1 MNSVTELRRR
11 GEVSTSASRWWVA
24 LLVALVPLCA
34 FAQTDSVE
42 PKVIVVPYPGMGD
55 AGVISEPPPIAP
67 PVETPPV
74 PPVETPPVP
83 PVEAPPETRTIEV
96 TPPLPLPAEP
106 PMVPSGDVMGTPS
119 EAPGAFIDGKP
130 REGAFLSG
138 PGSMTFVMHHTL
150 MTGLGVLATQMIPR
164 AVGAYC
170 MGQDATMCTPMP
182 AMFTDQDA
190 RVAYL
195 AGSLIGAAVGF
206 GVSAWWQFNHW
217 ISHRSANFGIIGS
230 FIGGA
235 FLGALTDLAAS
246 MATPRDRAAAVTW
259 TILIGSLAG
268 AWLTTVIGGGDI
280 ALNKATLVVSGAAW
294 AMIYTALIMG
304 MVAASGSSGGGIRTG
319 LDAMMITPAIG
330 AAAMAFATLKFNP
343 STTQIMRANLFGVG
357 VGAAVFLLSGLVL
370 GLDWGKTPTGIVPY
384 ILGAVGAIGAKT
396 VVSIFWVEAA
406 ENPGANQ
413 PAEPGAPQNFARP
426 ANWSGSSEKV
436 SPWW

>member
-1 MNSVTELRRR
+1 MNSATEGSSRF
-11 GEVSTSASRWWVA
+11 EVSSIAAHRFTA
-24 LLVALVPLCA
+24 LAIVLLPLLA
-34 FAQTDSVE
+34 FAQTESVE
-42 PKVIVVPYPGMGD
+42 PKVVVVPYPGMAD
-55 AGVISEPPPIAP
+55 AGPITEAPPIAP
-67 PVETPPV
+67 PVTTPTPP
-74 PPVETPPVP
+74 PVDTPPTP
-83 PVEAPPETRTIEV
+83 PPPETRTIEV
-96 TPPLPLPAEP
+96 TPPLPPPGDLPL
-106 PMVPSGDVMGTPS
+106 VPSNDVMG
-119 EAPGAFIDGKP
+119 APVEQAGAFIDGKP

-138 PGSMTFVMHHTL
+138 PGSMTFVLHHTL

-164 AVGAYC
+164 AVEAYC
-170 MGQDATMCTPMP
+170 MGQMGCTQNPML
-182 AMFTDQDA
+182 FTDQDA

-217 ISHRSANFGIIGS
+217 ISHRSANFGIISS

-235 FLGALTDLAAS
+235 FLGGITDLAAS
-246 MATPRDRAAAVTW
+246 MAPPRDRAVAVTW

-268 AWLTTVIGGGDI
+268 AWLSTVIGGGDI
-280 ALNKATLVVSGAAW
+280 ALNKATLVVSGAGW

-304 MVAASGSSGGGIRTG
+304 MVAAGGSSSGGIRTG
-319 LDAMMITPAIG
+319 IDAMMITPAIG

-343 STTQIMRANLFGVG
+343 STTQIMRANLFGFG

-406 ENPGANQ
+406 ENPGGTQ
-413 PAEPGAPQNFARP
+413 PGAPAGPQNFALP
-426 ANWSGSSEKV
+426 ANSRGSDDKV

>member
-1 MNSVTELRRR
+1 MNSVTEGSSRV
-11 GEVSTSASRWWVA
+11 EVSRLAGRRVGA
-24 LLVALVPLCA
+24 LAMVLVPLLS
-34 FAQTDSVE
+34 FAQTESVE
-42 PKVIVVPYPGMGD
+42 PKVVVVPYPGMAD
-55 AGVISEPPPIAP
+55 AGAITEPPPVAPPLQMPPPSP
-67 PVETPPV
+67 PVETPP
-74 PPVETPPVP
+74 PPPPQ
-83 PVEAPPETRTIEV
+83 TRTIEV
-96 TPPLPLPAEP
+96 TPPMP
-106 PMVPSGDVMGTPS
+106 PPGDPSLVPGNDVMGTPS

-138 PGSMTFVMHHTL
+138 PGSMTFVLHHTL

-164 AVGAYC
+164 AVDAYC
-170 MGQDATMCTPMP
+170 MGQTGCMQNPML
-182 AMFTDQDA
+182 FTDQDA

-206 GVSAWWQFNHW
+206 GASAWWQFNHW
-217 ISHRSANFGIIGS
+217 ISHRSANFGIISS

-235 FLGALTDLAAS
+235 FLGGITDLAAS
-246 MATPRDRAAAVTW
+246 MAPPRDRATAVTW

-268 AWLTTVIGGGDI
+268 AWLSTIIGGGDI

-304 MVAASGSSGGGIRTG
+304 MVAAGGSSAGGIRTG
-319 LDAMMITPAIG
+319 IDAMMITPAIG

-413 PAEPGAPQNFARP
+413 PSSPGAPQNYALP
-426 ANWSGSSEKV
+426 ANSSGASDKV